1 MPAMKEV
8 FRKEGFS
15 LAELTGVASAL
26 GKALPRAGVVAVH
39 GAMGAGKTT
48 LVRAILQSWG
58 AGNDASSPTFGL
70 VQHHHLTDEQGPW
83 EVRHFDLY
91 RLEDEEEAER
101 SGIAEMLSDPV
112 LSLVEWPE
120 RVPGLMP
127 TDAWLLEVMVHE
139 GESRTCILSHL
150 DQE

>member
-1 MPAMKEV
+1 MPSMKELCRV
-8 FRKEGFS
+8 ERFS
-15 LAELTGVASAL
+15 LAELDGVASTL

-39 GAMGAGKTT
+39 GPMGAGKTT

-70 VQHHHLTDEQGPW
+70 VQHHYLTDASGPW

-101 SGIAEMLSDPV
+101 SGIAEMLLDPV
-112 LSLVEWPE
+112 LCLVEWPE

-127 TDAWLLEVMVHE
+127 MDAWLLRVMAHE
-139 GESRTCILSHL
+139 GGNRTCILSHL
-150 DQE
+150 AAE